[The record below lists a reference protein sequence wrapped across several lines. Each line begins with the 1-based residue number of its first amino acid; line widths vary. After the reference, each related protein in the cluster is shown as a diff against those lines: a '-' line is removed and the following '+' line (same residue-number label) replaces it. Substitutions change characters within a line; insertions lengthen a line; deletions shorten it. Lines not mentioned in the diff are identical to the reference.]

1 MVFIAVVG
9 NIGVGKSTLVKK
21 ISERFGFR
29 LFIEKVDSPLL
40 AKFYNDMKKG
50 VKPSENAYLLQLH
63 YLLIRATMHLDMQHY
78 EGDSVQDR
86 TIYEDATIFAKHQ
99 YELGFI
105 SNKMYKDYLDIF
117 EKCVK
122 SLREPDLLIFL
133 TAPISVL
140 KERIKK
146 RLEQD
151 PGRDSEKPLLS
162 PKNTYLKELNELYFH
177 FMNNYK
183 GEKIIIPTTDFN
195 FVDDPRALEVVLD
208 KISEKIFEK

>member
-21 ISERFGFR
+21 IAERFGFR
-29 LFIEKVDSPLL
+29 LFIEKADSPLL
-40 AKFYNDMKKG
+40 AKFYKDMEKG

-105 SNKMYKDYLDIF
+105 SNKRYKDYLDIF

-133 TAPISVL
+133 TAPVDVL

-146 RLEQD
+146 RLKED
-151 PGRDSEKPLLS
+151 KSRVSEKPLLN
-162 PKNTYLKELNELYFH
+162 PKNNYLKDLNESYFH
-177 FMNNYK
+177 FMNNYG
-183 GEKIIIPTTDFN
+183 GEKILIPSSDFN
-195 FVDDPRALEVVLD
+195 FVDNPRDLEIVLD
-208 KISEKIFEK
+208 KIREKIFEK